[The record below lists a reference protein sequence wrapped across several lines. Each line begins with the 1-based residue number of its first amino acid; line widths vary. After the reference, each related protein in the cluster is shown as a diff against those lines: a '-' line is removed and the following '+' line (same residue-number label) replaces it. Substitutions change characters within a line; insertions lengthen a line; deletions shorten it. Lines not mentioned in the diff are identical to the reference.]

1 MRINC
6 LPSVFLV
13 LLIFHTSPSKS
24 QTGAAF
30 GSVAS
35 SGHHLASAP
44 MRHYGVYCIDYSG
57 ASMSAAQ
64 IASYRGGRSS
74 PDHFDPNGVSLSQW
88 EDLLKQYDSYEKEL
102 TAAGILASQY
112 GTAQQ
117 KLLQLST
124 ASLSPLVKQDNDVA
138 GAIKDLT
145 RRDELAGLQRQFD
158 EYYSNED
165 NIAKTKIKE
174 ELGTSMGMDPKSVPQ
189 SIISQAYVSAQF
201 QPIYLTAVSS
211 DAIDPE
217 VASHLMGR
225 LIYFENVK
233 RWNLP
238 PKQLRA
244 QAQAEYAFALFNN
257 ERYDEAR
264 AVAYDSLEVLG
275 KTPERYLVTDKD
287 DEGHR
292 RPAYSRNLA
301 FLIAKFSEFQ
311 IARKKGDPVAGLEV
325 AVEVL
330 ALSPALDHVLWYLTE
345 ARHWDQGK
353 GTFNQILEHTRN
365 NLPIAIN
372 PKLPDKT
379 SSALRQAVQAVWT
392 DPTENKTYVTLATY
406 IEGRPDFVSFA
417 ISGGAPPLPPILP
430 KIMQF
435 SRNGGNGGYQFGFTS
450 GEDGRKEL
458 LKFLRQEIDSHSTS
472 DVALFAVLK
481 EGDGFRVIVP
491 TDRVAALK
499 DLPNNHLEDFDT
511 FTITNADIKNLRSL
525 SPDHPMS
532 FVLARLN
539 GAALAMYTAPFAIV
553 PGQFQQASDDFAF
566 RLAAAHR
573 DLPILRDY
581 FTEETV
587 PRSREML
594 NRPFGEASRYVVLT
608 ATKDTQVRNWGLVA
622 NIRKSHIDR
631 FNIPV
636 VTYDGKNAAE
646 LGLRLGGKDL
656 NIIVITAHSAPEL
669 QQMIYELGN
678 AGAFKDNVVVF
689 VSCRTEITRRLTE
702 VVGGY
707 GAKGVVVTDQVV
719 SRSDADATLRNLFE
733 KFENDASKSRPFRQV
748 IFEAF
753 RNFGGLISVS
763 MINLWS
769 RMHV

>member
-1 MRINC
+1 MRISY
-6 LPSVFLV
+6 LPSVFFV
-13 LLIFHTSPSKS
+13 LLIFHTTPSKS
-24 QTGAAF
+24 QTAAAF
-30 GSVAS
+30 GAVAS

-44 MRHYGVYCIDYSG
+44 MLHSGVYCIDYSG
-57 ASMSAAQ
+57 VSESAAL
-64 IASYRGGRSS
+64 IASARAGRSS
-74 PDHFDPNGVSLSQW
+74 PLDPNRVSLLQW
-88 EDLLKQYDSYEKEL
+88 ENLLKQYDSYEKEL

-117 KLLQLST
+117 KLLQLSA
-124 ASLSPLVKQDNDVA
+124 ASLSPLMKKDNSVA
-138 GAIKDLT
+138 AKIKDLT
-145 RRDELAGLQRQFD
+145 GRDGLVKLQRQFD
-158 EYYSNED
+158 KYYTDKD
-165 NIAKTKIKE
+165 NIDKITDDRN
-174 ELGTSMGMDPKSVPQ
+174 ELGISMGLDPKSVPQ
-189 SIISQAYVSAQF
+189 SIISQEYVLKQF
-201 QPIYLTAVSS
+201 GPIYGAAALS

-217 VASHLMGR
+217 AASHLMGR
-225 LIYFENVK
+225 LVYFENVK
-233 RWNLP
+233 TWNLP

-264 AVAYDSLEVLG
+264 AIAYSSLEVLG
-275 KTPERYLVTDKD
+275 KTPEHYIVTDKD

-301 FLIAKFSEFQ
+301 FMIAKFSEFQ
-311 IARKKGDPVAGLEV
+311 IARKKDDPLAGLEA

-330 ALSPALDHVLWYLTE
+330 ALSPALDHILWYLTDM
-345 ARHWDQGK
+345 RHWDQGK
-353 GTFNQILEHTRN
+353 VTFNQILEHARN

-379 SSALRQAVQAVWT
+379 SSALRQAVRAVWT
-392 DPTENKTYVTLATY
+392 DPTENKTFVTLATS

-417 ISGGAPPLPPILP
+417 ISGGAPPSPPAP
-430 KIMQF
+430 PNVMQF
-435 SRNGGNGGYQFGFTS
+435 SGNGGNGGYQFGFTG

-458 LKFLRQEIDSHSTS
+458 LKFLRQEIDRHSTR

-491 TDRVAALK
+491 TDRIAALK
-499 DLPNNHLEDFDT
+499 DLPNNDLKDFDT
-511 FTITNADIKNLRSL
+511 FTITNAEIDSLRSL
-525 SPDHPMS
+525 SSDHPLS
-532 FVLARLN
+532 FVLAGLN

-553 PGQFQQASDDFAF
+553 PGQFQEASDDFAF
-566 RLAAAHR
+566 RLAAVHR

-594 NRPFGEASRYVVLT
+594 SRPFGEASRYVVLT
-608 ATKDTQVRNWGLVA
+608 AARDTRLRDWGLVA

-656 NIIVITAHSAPEL
+656 NIIVITAHSAPDL

-678 AGAFKDNVVVF
+678 AGAFKNNVVIF
-689 VSCRTEITRRLTE
+689 MSCRTEMTRRLTE

-763 MINLWS
+763 MMGLWS
-769 RMHV
+769 RIHV